1 VATSVLVRIE
11 EGNWA
16 WEVQMKSSAELTAEA
31 RTRAIA
37 KSVSIDGI
45 NTNYWFY
52 PATTGDTSNA
62 ETLVLVHGY
71 RGDHHGL
78 ESFAGGLTDFNIIAP
93 DLPGFGTSDP
103 MQVEHS
109 LDSYALWFKSFLEAL
124 SVEKPLVVG
133 HSFGTLVVSA
143 TEAKLSLFSKIV
155 LVNPVAGGRIVGIS
169 KFLFEFVKFYYWVAH
184 VVPEVIGNRMTKTYL
199 LVDSM
204 SAYTT
209 KSKDKALRKWIKQ
222 QHRSHFNSFA
232 NSQVVWEAYLASTE
246 NVVTP
251 FVRQIHKPVLL
262 IAAEL
267 DEITPVSAV
276 YEFAE
281 TMDNAQVYEIK
292 GCGHLVHYEAAQE
305 AIDVINKFLSK

>member
-1 VATSVLVRIE
+1 MKTSAELSAEARLRAQPKSVLV
-11 EGNWA
+11 
-16 WEVQMKSSAELTAEA
+16 
-31 RTRAIA
+31 
-37 KSVSIDGI
+37 DGI
-45 NTNYWFY
+45 NANYWFY
-52 PATTGDTSNA
+52 PATTKDVGKA
-62 ETLVLVHGY
+62 ETVVLIHGY

-78 ESFAGGLTDFNIIAP
+78 EAFSGGLTDYNVIAP

-103 MQVEHS
+103 LKAEHS
-109 LDSYALWFKSFLEAL
+109 LDSYATWLKAFL
-124 SVEKPLVVG
+124 SVLHVVQPLVVG

-143 TEAKLSLFSKIV
+143 TEARLGLFSKIV

-169 KFLFEFVKFYYWVAH
+169 KFLMEFVKFYYWVAH
-184 VVPEVIGNRMTKTYL
+184 VVPEVVGNRMTKTYL

-209 KSKDKALRKWIKQ
+209 KSKDKTLRRWVRD

-232 NSQVVWEAYLASTE
+232 NSQVVWESYLASTG

-251 FVRQIHKPVLL
+251 FVKLIHKPVLL

-281 TMDNAQVYEIK
+281 TMDNAEVHEIK
-292 GCGHLVHYEAAQE
+292 GCGHLVHYEAAEE
-305 AIDVINKFLSK
+305 ALSVINRFFSK

>member
-1 VATSVLVRIE
+1 
-11 EGNWA
+11 
-16 WEVQMKSSAELTAEA
+16 MKTSAELSAEA
-31 RTRAIA
+31 RLRAQP
-37 KSVSIDGI
+37 KSVSVDGI
-45 NTNYWFY
+45 NANYWLY
-52 PATTGDTSNA
+52 PATTKDVGKA
-62 ETLVLVHGY
+62 ETVVLIHGY

-78 ESFAGGLTDFNIIAP
+78 EAFSGGLTDYNVIAP

-103 MQVEHS
+103 LKAEHS
-109 LDSYALWFKSFLEAL
+109 LDSYATWLKAFLSEL
-124 SVEKPLVVG
+124 HVVQPLVVG

-143 TEAKLSLFSKIV
+143 TEAKLGLFSKIV

-169 KFLFEFVKFYYWVAH
+169 KFLMEFVKFYYWVAH
-184 VVPEVIGNRMTKTYL
+184 VVPEVVGNRMTKTYL

-209 KSKDKALRKWIKQ
+209 KSKDKTLRRWVRD

-232 NSQVVWEAYLASTE
+232 NSQVVWESYLASTG

-251 FVRQIHKPVLL
+251 FVKLIHKPVLL

-281 TMDNAQVYEIK
+281 TMDNAEVHEIK
-292 GCGHLVHYEAAQE
+292 GCGHLVHYEAAEE
-305 AIDVINKFLSK
+305 ALGVINRFFSK